1 MQRAAFQQMLNQPI
15 HQGLQ
20 RHPCAA
26 YPFRHRGA
34 GQNDAVTGGDLFQT

>member
-1 MQRAAFQQMLNQPI
+1 VERTPFQQYLNQPI

-26 YPFRHRGA
+26 YPFSQGGA
-34 GQNDAVTGGDLFQT
+34 S